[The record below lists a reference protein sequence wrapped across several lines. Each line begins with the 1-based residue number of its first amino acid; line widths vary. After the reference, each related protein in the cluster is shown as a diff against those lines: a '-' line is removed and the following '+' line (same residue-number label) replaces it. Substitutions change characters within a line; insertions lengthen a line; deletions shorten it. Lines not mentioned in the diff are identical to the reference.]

1 MAPNGEQTRVMVIL
15 STALALLLTGSL
27 VYCLLIV
34 VATRRFLSARLLMP
48 GIQPAVSILKPL
60 CGHDDGLEEN
70 LRSFF
75 MQDYPEY
82 EVLLGVHNA
91 DDPAVPVAEKV
102 IHEFSGKV
110 AARLIIT
117 GESPIPNAKAFSLN
131 RMVREARHDVLVMG
145 DSDIR
150 VTPTLLSHLAREFQD
165 EHIGLI
171 SCPYRAVPGKS
182 FWSRLEAVGMNT
194 ELLGGVLVARMLEGM
209 RFALGCTVAVRRGV
223 LEEMGG
229 FSYLQ
234 EFLAEDF
241 VIGQRAAE
249 LGHGVLFSSYV
260 IEHRIGSQGMMRNLG
275 HRLRWARSTRRSRPA
290 GYWGQI
296 FTYPLAWALLLWA
309 VYHPAWPAVLLTLVV
324 RGMAA
329 MATARYVLRD
339 PVTQKQWWLLPL
351 QDVLG
356 FLIWISGF
364 IGDTIIWRD
373 RKCTVLRDG
382 RLHVNPHVN
391 P

>member
-1 MAPNGEQTRVMVIL
+1 MIIL
-15 STALALLLTGSL
+15 TAALAILLAGSL

-34 VATRRFLSARLLMP
+34 VATRRFLSVRL
-48 GIQPAVSILKPL
+48 PAPASKPAISILKPL
-60 CGHDDGLEEN
+60 YGHDDGLEEN

-75 MQDYPEY
+75 IQDYPEY
-82 EVLLGVHNA
+82 EVLLGVHTI
-91 DDPAVPVAEKV
+91 DDPAVPIAEKV
-102 IHEFSGKV
+102 IREFSGNIP
-110 AARLIIT
+110 ARLIVT
-117 GESPIPNAKAFSLN
+117 GESTIPNAKSFSLN
-131 RMVREARHDVLVMG
+131 RMVREARHDLLVMG

-150 VTPTLLSHLAREFQD
+150 VTPRLLPHLAQEFQD
-165 EHIGLI
+165 ERIGLV
-171 SCPYRAVPGKS
+171 SCPYLSVPGNTL
-182 FWSRLEAVGMNT
+182 WSRLEAVGMNT
-194 ELLGGVLVARMLEGM
+194 ELLGGVLVARMMEGM
-209 RFALGCTVAVRRGV
+209 RFALGCTLAVRRNV

-229 FSYLQ
+229 FNYLQ

-241 VIGQRAAE
+241 VIGHRAAE

-309 VYHPAWPAVLLTLVV
+309 IHPSAWPVVLLTLAV
-324 RGMAA
+324 RGAA
-329 MATARYVLRD
+329 AVATARFVLHD

-356 FLIWISGF
+356 FFIWIGGF
-364 IGDTIIWRD
+364 IGDTIVWRD

-382 RLHVNPHVN
+382 RLQVNN